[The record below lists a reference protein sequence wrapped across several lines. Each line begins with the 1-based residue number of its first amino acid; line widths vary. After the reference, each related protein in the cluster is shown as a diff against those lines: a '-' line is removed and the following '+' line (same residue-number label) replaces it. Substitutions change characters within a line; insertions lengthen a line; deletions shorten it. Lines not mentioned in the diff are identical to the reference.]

1 MSTRNLILEAHN
13 LTRYYEVSQG
23 PFKPAAIVKAL
34 DSVSFQVEAGKTLAV
49 VGESGCGKS
58 TLARQVT
65 MIERPTSGELQFDGF
80 DLVNASDHELKA
92 ARQRVQMIFQNP
104 FGSLNPRK
112 KIGVIIG
119 EPLTINSD
127 LPKEEQEE
135 RVRSVMG
142 KVGLRPEHY
151 DRYPHMF
158 SGGQRQRIAIA
169 RALMLEP
176 KLVVADEP
184 VSALDVSVQAQVLNL
199 LMDLQEELNLAFLFI
214 AHDLSV
220 VRYIADDVM
229 VMYLGKV
236 AEYGQAEKIFE
247 QPRHPYTQAL
257 LASTP
262 HLKAQN
268 RKQRVILSGELPSPL
283 SPPSGCVFHTRCPY
297 ANERCAI
304 EIPVLLDLDS
314 NRQVACHA
322 VEEGRL

>member
-1 MSTRNLILEAHN
+1 MSTPNLILEARN

-23 PFKPAAIVKAL
+23 LFKQTAIVKAL
-34 DSVSFQVEAGKTLAV
+34 DSVSFRVEAGKTLAV

-58 TLARQVT
+58 TLARQIT
-65 MIERPTSGELQFDGF
+65 MIERPTSGELTFDGF
-80 DLVNASDHELKA
+80 NLVNISDHDLKI

-104 FGSLNPRK
+104 YGSLNPRK
-112 KIGVIIG
+112 KIGTIIG
-119 EPLTINSD
+119 EPLIINTTMDKS
-127 LPKEEQEE
+127 EREQ
-135 RVRSVMG
+135 RVREIMT

-151 DRYPHMF
+151 NRYPHMF

-169 RALMLEP
+169 RALMLKP

-199 LMDLQEELNLAFLFI
+199 LKDIQQEMTLAFLFI

-220 VRYIADDVM
+220 VRYLADDVM
-229 VMYLGKV
+229 VMYLGRV
-236 AEYGQAEKIFE
+236 AEYGESERIFKH
-247 QPRHPYTQAL
+247 PRHPYTQAL

-262 HLKAQN
+262 HLKAEN
-268 RKQRVILSGELPSPL
+268 RKERVILSGELPSPL

-297 ANERCAI
+297 ANDRCST
-304 EIPVLLDLDS
+304 EIPTLLHLDETL
-314 NRQVACHA
+314 QVACHG

>member
-1 MSTRNLILEAHN
+1 
-13 LTRYYEVSQG
+13 
-23 PFKPAAIVKAL
+23 
-34 DSVSFQVEAGKTLAV
+34 
-49 VGESGCGKS
+49 
-58 TLARQVT
+58 
-65 MIERPTSGELQFDGF
+65 
-80 DLVNASDHELKA
+80 
-92 ARQRVQMIFQNP
+92 
-104 FGSLNPRK
+104 
-112 KIGVIIG
+112 
-119 EPLTINSD
+119 
-127 LPKEEQEE
+127 
-135 RVRSVMG
+135 MG

-199 LMDLQEELNLAFLFI
+199 LMDLQQEMNLAFLFI

-220 VRYIADDVM
+220 VRYIADEVM

-236 AEYGQAEKIFE
+236 AEYGQAEQIFE

-268 RKQRVILSGELPSPL
+268 RKQRIILHGEIPSPI
-283 SPPSGCVFHTRCPY
+283 SPPSGCVFHTRCPH
-297 ANERCAI
+297 ANPRCSA
-304 EIPVLLDLDS
+304 EIPVPLILD
-314 NRQVACHA
+314 NGQQVACHA
-322 VEEGRL
+322 VEEERI

>member
-1 MSTRNLILEAHN
+1 
-13 LTRYYEVSQG
+13 
-23 PFKPAAIVKAL
+23 
-34 DSVSFQVEAGKTLAV
+34 
-49 VGESGCGKS
+49 
-58 TLARQVT
+58 
-65 MIERPTSGELQFDGF
+65 
-80 DLVNASDHELKA
+80 
-92 ARQRVQMIFQNP
+92 
-104 FGSLNPRK
+104 
-112 KIGVIIG
+112 
-119 EPLTINSD
+119 
-127 LPKEEQEE
+127 
-135 RVRSVMG
+135 
-142 KVGLRPEHY
+142 
-151 DRYPHMF
+151 MF

-236 AEYGQAEKIFE
+236 AEYGQTEKIFE

-304 EIPVLLDLDS
+304 EIPILLDLDG
-314 NRQVACHA
+314 NRQVACHG

>member
-1 MSTRNLILEAHN
+1 MSHPNLILEARN

-23 PFKPAAIVKAL
+23 VFKPTATVKAL
-34 DSVSFQVEAGKTLAV
+34 DDVSFQIETGQTLAV

-58 TLARQVT
+58 TLARQIT
-65 MIERPTSGELQFDGF
+65 MIERPTSGELRFDGF
-80 DLVNASDHELKA
+80 DLVNISDQDQKL

-104 FGSLNPRK
+104 YGSLNPRK
-112 KIGVIIG
+112 KIGTIIG
-119 EPLTINSD
+119 EPLIINTTMD
-127 LPKEEQEE
+127 KVEREE
-135 RVRSVMG
+135 RVRHMMTR
-142 KVGLRPEHY
+142 VGLRPEHY
-151 DRYPHMF
+151 NRYPHMF

-199 LMDLQEELNLAFLFI
+199 LKDLQQEMTLAFLFI

-220 VRYIADDVM
+220 VRYLADDVM
-229 VMYLGKV
+229 VMYLGRV
-236 AEYGQAEKIFE
+236 AEYGESEAIF
-247 QPRHPYTQAL
+247 QNPRHPYTQAL

-262 HLKAQN
+262 HLKAEN
-268 RKQRVILSGELPSPL
+268 RKERVILSGELPSPL

-297 ANERCAI
+297 ANDRCTT
-304 EIPVLLDLDS
+304 EIPILLDLGGD
-314 NRQVACHA
+314 RTVACHG

>member
-1 MSTRNLILEAHN
+1 MSTPNLILEARN

-23 PFKPAAIVKAL
+23 LFKPAAIVKAL

-58 TLARQVT
+58 TLARQIT
-65 MIERPTSGELQFDGF
+65 MIERPTSGALTFDGF
-80 DLVNASDHELKA
+80 DLVNISDQDLKI

-104 FGSLNPRK
+104 YGSLNPRK
-112 KIGVIIG
+112 KIGTIIG
-119 EPLTINSD
+119 EPLVINTTMD
-127 LPKEEQEE
+127 KVEREE
-135 RVRSVMG
+135 RVRDMMT

-151 DRYPHMF
+151 NRYPHMF

-169 RALMLEP
+169 RALMLKP

-199 LMDLQEELNLAFLFI
+199 LKDIQQEMTLAFLFI

-220 VRYIADDVM
+220 VRYLADDVM
-229 VMYLGKV
+229 VMYLGRV
-236 AEYGQAEKIFE
+236 AEYGESEQIFN

-262 HLKAQN
+262 HLKAEN
-268 RKQRVILSGELPSPL
+268 RKERVILSGELPSPL

-297 ANERCAI
+297 ANERCTT
-304 EIPVLLDLDS
+304 EIPALLNLDDTL
-314 NRQVACHA
+314 QVACHA
-322 VEEGRL
+322 VEEDRL